1 MQKREKFS
9 GQLGVIAAA
18 VGSAVGL
25 GNIWRFP
32 FLCGQ
37 HGGGA
42 FVLVYILCVVLI
54 GLPILLSEFS
64 IGRRGKSNAYRA
76 FKVLAPGKPWYLI
89 GVMGIIAALVIMSFY
104 SAVGGWTIEYF
115 IRSITNTMSDNP
127 AEQFENFV
135 AGGFLPIFYQL
146 IFMLM
151 CLGIVMLGVQ
161 KGIEK
166 SNKILMPL
174 LFLLLVILCVRAVML
189 PGAMEGIK
197 FLFRPDFSQLT
208 GNSILA
214 AMGQAFFSL
223 SIGMCCMI
231 TYGSYIKRKEDL
243 AASSVII
250 AGTDTFVSLL
260 GGILVF
266 SVAAAFAVAPGAG
279 PGLLFIT
286 LPEMFQQ
293 MTGGMIFST
302 LFFIL
307 LCIAALTSAISLIE
321 VVVSFCVEEIRIGR
335 TAATLLVSGV
345 IFALGI
351 LCSLSLG
358 LMPGIG
364 LFGMNFFNFMDFTAS
379 NVLLPLGGF
388 FISLFVGWGLKKRIV
403 EKELTSDGTVKFTG
417 LRVFFFLVR
426 YVVPVSIFIVFISRL
441 L

>member
-243 AASSVII
+243 ASSSVII